1 MSSRKEQKEALR
13 AERIAREQQ
22 AAAGERR
29 KRLVGYAAAGVLAV
43 AAVVAIVVVLASS
56 GGGGGGAGGGEPVAD
71 SGEFPPGSVPAIET
85 TDLTEAADAAG
96 CKVTEDP
103 EEGNTH
109 VETPVEYEGN
119 PPTSGD
125 HNPIPTEDGAYTGAP
140 PIENLVHAHE
150 HGRIVIQ
157 YQPDAPD
164 EVKGNLKALFDEDP
178 YHMIITPNP
187 TDMPFEVAATTWA
200 QTLGCPQMNDQVYD
214 AIRAFREEFRDKG
227 PEFVP

>member
-22 AAAGERR
+22 AAAAERR

-43 AAVVAIVVVLASS
+43 AAVVAIVVVIASS
-56 GGGGGGAGGGEPVAD
+56 GGGGGGGTEPVAD
-71 SGEFPPGSVPAIET
+71 SGEFPAGSVPPVEIA
-85 TDLTEAADAAG
+85 DLEEAAKAAD
-96 CKVTEDP
+96 CEVSEDP

-125 HNPIPTEDGAYTGAP
+125 HNPIPTEDGAYTEAP
-140 PIENLVHAHE
+140 AIENLVHAHE

-157 YQPDAPD
+157 YAPDAPD

-178 YHMIITPNP
+178 YHMIITPNS
-187 TDMPFEVAATTWA
+187 TDMPFEVAATTWTR
-200 QTLGCPQMNDQVYD
+200 TLGCPEANDQVYD
-214 AIRAFREEFRDKG
+214 AIRAFREEYRDQG